1 MVGAYILAKHGVRP
15 WYEHVPSD
23 SNPADP
29 LSRDGFLDPW
39 VSGKIQEGEWVRH
52 SSDPDGCLLVD

>member
-29 LSRDGFLDPW
+29 LSRDGFLDP
-39 VSGKIQEGEWVRH
+39 
-52 SSDPDGCLLVD
+52 